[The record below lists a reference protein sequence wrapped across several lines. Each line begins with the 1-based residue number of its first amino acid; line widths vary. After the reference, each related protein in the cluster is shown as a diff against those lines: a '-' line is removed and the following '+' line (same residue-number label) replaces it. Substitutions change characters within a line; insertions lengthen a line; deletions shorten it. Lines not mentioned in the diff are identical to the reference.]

1 MSQNDP
7 QLISLGQ
14 QLDNYEQNHVMG
26 YIPYKYGQFVN
37 MQHTIV
43 RSHKC
48 IQVGNLMFPFN
59 NSFQIAV
66 KIQCKLKC
74 MNKSNWNLNKP
85 ELLQLNANFE
95 LKHTV
100 N

>member
-37 MQHTIV
+37 M
-43 RSHKC
+43 
-48 IQVGNLMFPFN
+48 
-59 NSFQIAV
+59 
-66 KIQCKLKC
+66 
-74 MNKSNWNLNKP
+74 
-85 ELLQLNANFE
+85 
-95 LKHTV
+95 
-100 N
+100 